1 MIEKQKWAA
10 PQWVADAVFYQ
21 IFPERFCNGD
31 TGNDPPGVTAWGQ
44 PPTRENFFGGDL
56 QGVISK
62 LDYLQD
68 LGVNAIYL
76 NPIFMARTN
85 HRYDTSDYFKVDP
98 LLGDKALLRE
108 LVSQVHSRGMH
119 IIFDGVFNHCGDG
132 FLPFQDVV
140 RHGADSQYADWFLA
154 RSYPLSTEPLN
165 FLSCGGCTYL
175 PKINH
180 ANKQVQQFL
189 LHVGRYWL
197 EVTGMDGWRLDVP
210 FKIAPAFWR
219 QFRKTAKAVNPQAYL
234 VGEVWREAA
243 PWIKGD
249 TFDGV
254 TNYRLRDLIFD
265 YVNTTVLDAE
275 DFGYELRTLLASHG
289 ASARSML
296 NLLDSHDTPRV
307 LTTFN
312 GSVDKLRIA
321 LTLQMTLPG
330 APMIYYGDEVGMLG
344 ETDPDCRRCMPW
356 EDSQWNQ
363 QVMQFI
369 RALARLRHE
378 HPALR
383 SGTLTQLAFF
393 NGVYAYKQQL
403 ADDEVIVIV
412 NPRESISKLEIAT
425 GSQHEK
431 WIDYASGQP
440 LNAKDGR
447 LCFDPLPAGSTL
459 VLTKSN

>member
-1 MIEKQKWAA
+1 MSLKQKFTS

-21 IFPERFCNGD
+21 IFPDRFCNGD
-31 TGNDPPGVTAWGQ
+31 AANDPADVSGWGQ
-44 PPTRENFFGGDL
+44 APTRENFFGGDL

-76 NPIFMARTN
+76 NPIFQARTN
-85 HRYDTSDYFKVDP
+85 HRYDTIDYFKVDP
-98 LLGDKALLRE
+98 MLGDKAVLKE
-108 LVSQVHSRGMH
+108 LVRQVHARGMH

-132 FLPFQDVV
+132 FLPFQDVM
-140 RHGADSQYADWFLA
+140 RHGADSQYADCFLA
-154 RSYPLSTEPLN
+154 RSYPLTTEPLN

-175 PKINH
+175 PKFNH
-180 ANKQVQQFL
+180 ANKQVQQFIL
-189 LHVGRYWL
+189 KVGRYWL
-197 EVTGMDGWRLDVP
+197 EETGMDGWRLDVP
-210 FKIAPAFWR
+210 FKIAPSFWR
-219 QFRKTAKAVNPQAYL
+219 QFRKSVKAVNPQAYL

-254 TNYRLRDLIFD
+254 TNYRLRDIIFD

-275 DFGYELRTLLASHG
+275 DFGYELRTLLAAHG
-289 ASARSML
+289 GSASQML

-312 GSVDKLRIA
+312 ADADKLRIA

-356 EDSQWNQ
+356 DETQWNQ
-363 QVMQFI
+363 QVLHFT
-369 RALARLRHE
+369 RSLTHLRHA

-383 SGTLTQLAFF
+383 SGKLTQLAFF
-393 NGVYAYKQQL
+393 NGVYAYKQTL
-403 ADDEVIVIV
+403 DDDEVIVIV
-412 NPRESISKLEIAT
+412 NPRESISKLEIPT
-425 GSQHEK
+425 FSHHEQ
-431 WIDYASGQP
+431 WTESFSGAQV
-440 LNAKDGR
+440 NTKDGFIR
-447 LCFDPLPAGSTL
+447 FDPLPAGCAMVL
-459 VLTKSN
+459 VKSG